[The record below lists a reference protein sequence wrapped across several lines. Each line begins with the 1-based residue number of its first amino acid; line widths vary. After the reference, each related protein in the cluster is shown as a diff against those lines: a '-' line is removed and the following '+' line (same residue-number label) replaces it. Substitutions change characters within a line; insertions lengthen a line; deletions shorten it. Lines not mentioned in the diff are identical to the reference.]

1 MQSKQSRKTQTS
13 SKSILL
19 LLVIS
24 LFSCI
29 IGVMFGAG
37 GFWYYEQINKPSE
50 SALSQPESPS
60 SFLSQSESDTPVG
73 EGFFIVINGKFV
85 KIPEFPSDNQIDF
98 ALLPSTTEKQP
109 TFAIKGANYPIG
121 NLKLSGYVAGIG
133 VDAEFT
139 QTGAVINSVFENS
152 PAQFANLQP
161 GEVIVSVNGENPKPP
176 MVYQPGKKDLFGEMQ
191 DQITLVVM
199 SGTSSR
205 TVQLPRTY
213 LDTVDNNILSV
224 TNPSVKFTIE
234 PKNDYI
240 LLHVYRELKSGVYRF
255 EFQAETVIS
264 VGGIFFEPT
273 PTPTLPPIPIPTQK
287 WVFVVK

>member
-1 MQSKQSRKTQTS
+1 MQAKQSRRTQNS

-24 LFSCI
+24 LLSCI
-29 IGVMFGAG
+29 IGTILGAG
-37 GFWYYEQINKPSE
+37 GFWYYEQIKKPSE
-50 SALSQPESPS
+50 SVLSHPESPS
-60 SFLSQSESDTPVG
+60 LLPQLGSDTPDG

-85 KIPEFPSDNQIDF
+85 KVPEFASDNQIDF
-98 ALLPSTTEKQP
+98 ALLPTTSEKQP

-121 NLKLSGYVAGIG
+121 NLKLSGYIAGIG

-152 PAQFANLQP
+152 PSQLANLQP

-191 DQITLVVM
+191 DQVTLIVM
-199 SGTSSR
+199 SGTNSR

-213 LDTVDNNILSV
+213 LGTVDSSILSV
-224 TNPSVKFTIE
+224 TNPSVIFTIE
-234 PKNDYI
+234 PKSDYV
-240 LLHVYRELKSGVYRF
+240 LLHVDIELKSGVYRF
-255 EFQAETVIS
+255 EFQTQDVI
-264 VGGIFFEPT
+264 GGGGMLFEPT
-273 PTPTLPPIPIPTQK
+273 PTPTLPPIPVPTQK

>member
-1 MQSKQSRKTQTS
+1 M
-13 SKSILL
+13 L
-19 LLVIS
+19 
-24 LFSCI
+24 
-29 IGVMFGAG
+29 GAG
-37 GFWYYEQINKPSE
+37 SFWYYEQTNSPSK

-60 SFLSQSESDTPVG
+60 LLPQSGSDVPVG
-73 EGFFIVINGKFV
+73 EGFFITINGKFV
-85 KIPEFPSDNQIDF
+85 KIPEFPNDNQINF
-98 ALLPSTTEKQP
+98 ALLPTTSEKQP

-121 NLKLSGYVAGIG
+121 NLKLSAYIAGIG

-152 PAQFANLQP
+152 PAKLANLQP

-176 MVYQPGKKDLFGEMQ
+176 MIYHPGKKDLFGEMQ
-191 DQITLVVM
+191 NQVTLLVM
-199 SGTSSR
+199 SGTNSR

-213 LDTVDNNILSV
+213 LGTVDESIYFV

-234 PKNDYI
+234 PKNDYV
-240 LLHVYRELKSGVYRF
+240 LLRVDRELKSGVYRF
-255 EFQAETVIS
+255 EFQVETVIS
-264 VGGIFFEPT
+264 GGGIFFEPT

>member
-1 MQSKQSRKTQTS
+1 MQSKQSRRTQTS

-29 IGVMFGAG
+29 IGIMLGAG
-37 GFWYYEQINKPSE
+37 GFWYYEQINSPSE

-60 SFLSQSESDTPVG
+60 LLPQLGSDTPVG

-98 ALLPSTTEKQP
+98 ALLPSTSEKQP

-121 NLKLSGYVAGIG
+121 NLKLSGYIAGIG

-152 PAQFANLQP
+152 PAKLANLQP
-161 GEVIVSVNGENPKPP
+161 GEVIVSVNGENPKSP

-199 SGTSSR
+199 SGTNSR

-213 LDTVDNNILSV
+213 LGTVDSNILSV
-224 TNPSVKFTIE
+224 TNPSVKVTIE
-234 PKNDYI
+234 PKDDYI
-240 LLHVYRELKSGVYRF
+240 LLHVDRELKSGVYRF
-255 EFQAETVIS
+255 EFQTENVIS

>member
-19 LLVIS
+19 LSVIS
-24 LFSCI
+24 LFSCS
-29 IGVMFGAG
+29 IGVMLGAG

-50 SALSQPESPS
+50 SALSQQESPS
-60 SFLSQSESDTPVG
+60 SFLQQSGSDTPVG
-73 EGFFIVINGKFV
+73 EGFFIVVNGKFV
-85 KIPEFPSDNQIDF
+85 KIPEFPNDNQIDF
-98 ALLPSTTEKQP
+98 ALLPSIGEKQP

-121 NLKLSGYVAGIG
+121 NLILSGYIAGIG

-152 PAQFANLQP
+152 PAQTANLQP
-161 GEVIVSVNGENPKPP
+161 GEVIVSVNGENPKSP
-176 MVYQPGKKDLFGEMQ
+176 MIYQPGKKDLFGEMQ
-191 DQITLVVM
+191 NQITLVVM
-199 SGTSSR
+199 SGTNSR

-213 LDTVDNNILSV
+213 LGTVDSNILSV

-234 PKNDYI
+234 PKNDYV
-240 LLHVYRELKSGVYRF
+240 LLHVDRELKSGVYRF
-255 EFQAETVIS
+255 EFQTENVIS
-264 VGGIFFEPT
+264 VGLFLEPT
-273 PTPTLPPIPIPTQK
+273 PTPTLPPVPIPTQK